1 MPLFSVEAPLL
12 FSHSN
17 WSDIVIEL
25 TDLRQKESSFVSG
38 NRPSENFLS
47 LTRPH
52 SRICIRIYNFN
63 FKKQTKKQKKKIK
76 RRKEEKR
83 IYPKNR
89 LKNKFAAT
97 PVMIFLVMCISGN
110 KSIFFFWS
118 ESLSYQIKL
127 VALMRGVTVLSMCQ
141 IFKYFLILLLHY
153 FEKCITCF
161 IDFVFCF
168 FVVFVFAFVWSSAH
182 YRLH

>member
-25 TDLRQKESSFVSG
+25 TDLRQKESSLVSG

-63 FKKQTKKQKKKIK
+63 FKKQTKKQKKKKIK

-110 KSIFFFWS
+110 KSIFFFLVWKFELPNKVGGFDEGS
-118 ESLSYQIKL
+118 NRSLNVSNLQIFFDII
-127 VALMRGVTVLSMCQ
+127 VALFWEMYYV
-141 IFKYFLILLLHY
+141 FYW
-153 FEKCITCF
+153 
-161 IDFVFCF
+161 FCF
-168 FVVFVFAFVWSSAH
+168 LFFCCFCF
-182 YRLH
+182 RFCMIFCTL